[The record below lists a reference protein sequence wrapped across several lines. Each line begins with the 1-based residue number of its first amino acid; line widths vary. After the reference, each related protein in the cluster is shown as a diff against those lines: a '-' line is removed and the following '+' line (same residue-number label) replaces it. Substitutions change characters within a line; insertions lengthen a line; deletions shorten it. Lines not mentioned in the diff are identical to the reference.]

1 MRKKR
6 TIFNRGLA
14 LFEKV
19 QSEPRAFSCWAEIT
33 DWMNEECDFPHINTN
48 TMSVYNSR
56 EWRLDLKRTRQLRRL
71 VLLPPV
77 KSRSKT
83 SLKRIEKM
91 VVESIERGKRTWED
105 VYEDVTQ
112 KVPELN
118 SIEASSL
125 SFWSQAF
132 GWQTHKLST
141 GYTSA
146 IPFAQKQEVIGEKL
160 IEVLKEEPTRFRS
173 WDEVV
178 EWSYLEFGVKTSAE
192 QLLRA
197 NSRHWGVCLLM
208 TRLLKELHIHKTPAV
223 PEGAPVEHILMR
235 ERIHKILLQELSSN
249 PKRFPNWRSVL
260 SFFRREHPNLRN
272 RKGNPLTL
280 DWFYQ
285 QNHRQ
290 FHIDLPATHECGEI
304 RYTRQS

>member
-6 TIFNRGLA
+6 IIFNRGLA

-71 VLLPPV
+71 ALLPPV

-91 VVESIERGKRTWED
+91 VLESIERGKRTWED

-132 GWQTHKLST
+132 GWQTHQLST

-146 IPFAQKQEVIGEKL
+146 IPFAQRQEAIGEKL
-160 IEVLKEEPTRFRS
+160 IEVLKEEPTKFRS

-178 EWSYLEFGVKTSAE
+178 EWSYLEFGVKTSPE

-197 NSRHWGVCLLM
+197 NNRHWGVCLLM
-208 TRLLKELHIHKTPAV
+208 TRLLKELHTHKTPAV
-223 PEGAPVEHILMR
+223 PEGAPSEHILMR
-235 ERIHKILLQELSSN
+235 ERIHEILLQELSSN

-290 FHIDLPATHECGEI
+290 FHIDLPATHECGKI
-304 RYTRQS
+304 RYTR